1 MKGGPK
7 VNREEGTFGKNL
19 YETFAQ
25 KEQEKRTAVPP
36 KKNGV
41 NGHISKGYVDV
52 VYGNPP

>member
-7 VNREEGTFGKNL
+7 VNREEGTFGKDL

-25 KEQEKRTAVPP
+25 KEQEKRIAVLS

-41 NGHISKGYVDV
+41 NGHKSKGYVDV